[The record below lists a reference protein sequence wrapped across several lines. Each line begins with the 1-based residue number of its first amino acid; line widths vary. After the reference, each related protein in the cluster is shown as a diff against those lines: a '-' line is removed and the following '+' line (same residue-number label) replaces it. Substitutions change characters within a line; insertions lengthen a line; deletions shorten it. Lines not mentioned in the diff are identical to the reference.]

1 MQHIS
6 LLEEKVAAQESLR
19 LRRSVDNNQRESC
32 VGDNLDRLEKRVHRA
47 ESELADIDHNRR
59 STELHENR
67 KV

>member
-19 LRRSVDNNQRESC
+19 LRRSVDNGQRESH
-32 VGDNLDRLEKRVHRA
+32 VSNNLDRLEKRVHQA